1 MNSLSPIDP
10 SQFNHPL
17 MSGKATKVEEYARK
31 GEILKASQEFESY
44 FLSYL
49 MKIMRETVPQGALTA
64 NRMGET
70 FMSFYDDELGK
81 RAAQA
86 GGFGLS
92 EYMLASIS
100 DQETA
105 ANNTPAPG
113 SSTKL
118 SSVL

>member
-1 MNSLSPIDP
+1 MNPLSPIDP
-10 SQFNHPL
+10 SQLSQSL
-17 MSGKATKVEEYARK
+17 MSGKANQVEMYARR

-49 MKIMRETVPQGALTA
+49 MKVMRETVPQGPLTV

-70 FMSFYDDELGK
+70 FQSFYDEELGK

-92 EYMLASIS
+92 QYMLASIS
-100 DQETA
+100 DREPVPQTSSSQ
-105 ANNTPAPG
+105 G
-113 SSTKL
+113 FSTKL
-118 SSVL
+118 SPVP